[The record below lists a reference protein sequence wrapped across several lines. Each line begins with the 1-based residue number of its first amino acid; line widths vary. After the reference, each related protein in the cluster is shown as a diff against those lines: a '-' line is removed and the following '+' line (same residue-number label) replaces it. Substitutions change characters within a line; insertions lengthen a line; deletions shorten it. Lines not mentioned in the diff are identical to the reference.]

1 MNAGRLVLV
10 VMAMAAFGLAVY
22 LGLGSLRHPKVVASQ
37 RPTEI
42 RSAMVIAGTM
52 YLTQEG
58 GLYRLQGDRF
68 KELQRPGSG
77 WTQPAISPDHR
88 TLAAVRQSSD
98 WSDLFLVD
106 LQGHPLRQLTQDQ
119 GADVTTD
126 HWAFYPRF
134 SADGASLFYSFDSPK
149 DGFRVDL
156 AIWSLEVKS
165 GDRRR
170 WTVSTQYTGG
180 DVDPTPVDPKVL
192 LYAEY
197 APDSAGHI
205 RAQVHLQRGILA
217 ASHPLTAP
225 EEDCAEPVL
234 SPDGTRLAMI
244 CSGGQQVGKL
254 VVATFNGE
262 TLGPFQVLVDGQL
275 CAAPAWQPDGQAL
288 AYLAPAG
295 PAGRFQLWYLP
306 LAADPSL
313 GAPQPSRLT
322 SGLDFDATSRIA
334 WFLPA

>member
-1 MNAGRLVLV
+1 MNPGRIVLGV
-10 VMAMAAFGLAVY
+10 LAMAAFALAVY
-22 LGLGSLRHPKVVASQ
+22 LGLGSLRHPKVVATK

-42 RSAMVIAGTM
+42 RSAMAIAGTM

-58 GLYRLQGDRF
+58 GLYRLRGDRF
-68 KELQRPGSG
+68 KELQPAGSG
-77 WTQPAISPDHR
+77 WTQPTVSPDHR
-88 TLAAVRQSSD
+88 TLAVVRRSSD

-106 LQGHPLRQLTQDQ
+106 LLGHPVRQLTQDQ
-119 GADVTTD
+119 GGDVTTD

-134 SADGASLFYSFDSPK
+134 SADGASLYYSFDSPK

-156 AIWSLEVKS
+156 AIWSLEVQS
-165 GDRRR
+165 GTARR

-180 DVDPTPVDPKVL
+180 DVDPTPVDGKAL

-197 APDSAGHI
+197 APDNSGHI
-205 RAQVHLQRGILA
+205 RAQVQVQHGALA
-217 ASHPLTAP
+217 ASRPLTAP
-225 EEDCAEPVL
+225 EDDCAAPVL

-244 CSGGQQVGKL
+244 CSSGRQVGKL
-254 VVATFNGE
+254 VVATFDGT
-262 TLGPFQVLVDGQL
+262 TLGPLQVLVDGQL
-275 CAAPAWQPDGQAL
+275 CASPAWQPDGQAL

-306 LAADPSL
+306 LAADPSV
-313 GAPQPSRLT
+313 GPPQPSRLT